1 MLWFHIS
8 DKEKENRISE
18 KRRWKSYLSRHIY
31 IYLQCSCYWA
41 IQTKKILWMLT
52 SLLTVSQKWSAGF
65 FVFLSSPWVI
75 CHVSCMKMMI
85 LFLLKSIFLKSYAF
99 QFKETFNS
107 ILLSTVSVNT
117 IIQFWFLAW
126 EIIITF
132 SFWLYIY
139 SLIGP
144 LSK

>member
-8 DKEKENRISE
+8 DKEKENRLSE

-52 SLLTVSQKWSAGF
+52 SVLTVSQKWSAGF

-85 LFLLKSIFLKSYAF
+85 LFLLKSIFLKSYTIRHISMVTWCVGLDRFHCIYLF
-99 QFKETFNS
+99 Q
-107 ILLSTVSVNT
+107 IT
-117 IIQFWFLAW
+117 IVIHLH
-126 EIIITF
+126 
-132 SFWLYIY
+132 SNM
-139 SLIGP
+139 
-144 LSK
+144 